1 MKTTHWL
8 ICVYGVQIGYWI
20 GKEFWGRGVMTEA
33 VRQFVQVGWWS
44 LFSRRSV
51 SASGVS
57 GCSQYAFDVLGYQR
71 LEAGCYAHNRASAR
85 VLEVRTAPALGC
97 CCVALT
103 LAPYPPFSFFHMH
116 AQKCGFTYEGRLRKS
131 VKKDGKFLDQL
142 LYGLLRSDI
151 ADAPDA

>member
-1 MKTTHWL
+1 M
-8 ICVYGVQIGYWI
+8 YW
-20 GKEFWGRGVMTEA
+20 GTSV
-33 VRQFVQVGWWS
+33 
-44 LFSRRSV
+44 SRRAV
-51 SASGVS
+51 TPTTERLRE
-57 GCSQYAFDVLGYQR
+57 CSRFAPP
-71 LEAGCYAHNRASAR
+71 
-85 VLEVRTAPALGC
+85 PALGC